1 MDEDQILQ
9 SIIADPD
16 VVDPTIDVSKLRKTT
31 PTSPRLLGNV
41 SGIAGLRFDPT
52 RTDYVRDLYSVY
64 GGGLPTI
71 DVAPVVDTTT
81 PTVDTTTPTVDI
93 GGGGGDT
100 DQVASVE
107 GITPTETITQPSFDD
122 QFQSIEDIGTPIDVG
137 FGEGQVDP
145 RLAAGLEGPIV
156 DTSPVTPTITA
167 PSGDVFAVDD
177 PLAEEKIDFTP
188 ETQGLVDQAFSKV
201 GSTASDIMNDLSQIP
216 GAIAD
221 FANQTV
227 DIAGQKINVGKT
239 LLKAGIN
246 KIVGGPISLVFDALS
261 AIAPQDSLANTTTRN
276 IVDELKA
283 SGKDYGFNM
292 QSGNLNQ
299 DPFGRNPISAF
310 GDYEQTLI
318 NDINNPSDTKM
329 GNAKKE
335 FAQDYFNAKA
345 VKAGGVEV
353 DKGTVLGPG
362 EALGDLVTAEELA
375 AEEAAEARKEGLEEL
390 SDIYSGIGQTRDAPS
405 PTPQEIPD
413 RGRGDGRDTGP
424 TESPQGSGDPYG
436 GGEGGVQSGLGS
448 PDVGE
453 VSSDAGFED
462 SGPDYS
468 NVTGVSAPPSRGG
481 GSGGS
486 PGQGGGSPKIV
497 CTMMNES
504 YGFGSFRNK
513 IWLKHSKDLAPE
525 YQIGY
530 HKIFLP
536 LVRLSK
542 TNKLLKKTLEHIA
555 VHRTIDIRQEA
566 RGKKHLLGRVY
577 RKILEPICYVVGKY
591 AKR

>member
-177 PLAEEKIDFTP
+177 PLAIEKIDFTP

-246 KIVGGPISLVFDALS
+246 KIVGGPISLVFDAIGALGLEGGRGDVS
-261 AIAPQDSLANTTTRN
+261 DALAAKYGRDDIGRLTSGVMAGYSVGPNFAQTIQNRIDNIKNRTAPQTDASRKTIAELEQIKAETISAGSSGVITEPGTVVATGEIPVTQDEIDAFNAPPADIN
-276 IVDELKA
+276 IVDE
-283 SGKDYGFNM
+283 
-292 QSGNLNQ
+292 
-299 DPFGRNPISAF
+299 
-310 GDYEQTLI
+310 
-318 NDINNPSDTKM
+318 
-329 GNAKKE
+329 
-335 FAQDYFNAKA
+335 
-345 VKAGGVEV
+345 V
-353 DKGTVLGPG
+353 
-362 EALGDLVTAEELA
+362 ALTGLLEPEITA
-375 AEEAAEARKEGLEEL
+375 
-390 SDIYSGIGQTRDAPS
+390 
-405 PTPQEIPD
+405 
-413 RGRGDGRDTGP
+413 
-424 TESPQGSGDPYG
+424 
-436 GGEGGVQSGLGS
+436 
-448 PDVGE
+448 
-453 VSSDAGFED
+453 DAGFED
-462 SGPDYS
+462 
-468 NVTGVSAPPSRGG
+468 TGRSDTGTVSTAGQAGPPSQRGG
-481 GSGGS
+481 GADIGS
-486 PGQGGGSPKIV
+486 AAAIGSATAAAAQDAARVGQYSAPSSQSDGGGGGKIV
-497 CTMMNES
+497 CTMMNNS

-513 IWLKHSKDLAPE
+513 IWLRHSKDLAPE

-566 RGKKHLLGRVY
+566 KGKKHLLGRIY
-577 RKILEPICYVVGKY
+577 RKILEPICYWVGKY
-591 AKR
+591 DKR

>member
-246 KIVGGPISLVFDALS
+246 KIVGGPISLVFDAIGALGLEGGRGDVS
-261 AIAPQDSLANTTTRN
+261 DALAAKYGRDDIGRLTSGVMAGYSVGPNFAQTIQNRIDNIKNRTAPQTDASRKTIAELEQIKAETISAGSSGVITEPGTVVATGEIPVTQDEIDAFNAPPADIN
-276 IVDELKA
+276 IVDE
-283 SGKDYGFNM
+283 
-292 QSGNLNQ
+292 
-299 DPFGRNPISAF
+299 
-310 GDYEQTLI
+310 
-318 NDINNPSDTKM
+318 
-329 GNAKKE
+329 
-335 FAQDYFNAKA
+335 
-345 VKAGGVEV
+345 V
-353 DKGTVLGPG
+353 
-362 EALGDLVTAEELA
+362 ALTGLLEPEITA
-375 AEEAAEARKEGLEEL
+375 
-390 SDIYSGIGQTRDAPS
+390 
-405 PTPQEIPD
+405 
-413 RGRGDGRDTGP
+413 
-424 TESPQGSGDPYG
+424 
-436 GGEGGVQSGLGS
+436 
-448 PDVGE
+448 
-453 VSSDAGFED
+453 DAGFED
-462 SGPDYS
+462 
-468 NVTGVSAPPSRGG
+468 TGRSDTGTVSTAGQAGPPSQRGG
-481 GSGGS
+481 GADIGS
-486 PGQGGGSPKIV
+486 AAAIGSATAAAAQDAARVGQYSAPSSQSDGGGGGKIV
-497 CTMMNES
+497 CTMMNNS

-513 IWLKHSKDLAPE
+513 IWLRHSKDLAPE

-542 TNKLLKKTLEHIA
+542 TNKLLKNTLEHIA

-566 RGKKHLLGRVY
+566 KGKKHLLGRIY
-577 RKILEPICYVVGKY
+577 RKILEPICYWVGKY
-591 AKR
+591 DKR

>member
-31 PTSPRLLGNV
+31 ETSPRLLGNV

-52 RTDYVRDLYSVY
+52 RTDYIRDLYSVY

-246 KIVGGPISLVFDALS
+246 KIVGGPISLVFDAIGALGLEGGRGDVS
-261 AIAPQDSLANTTTRN
+261 DALAAKYGRDDIGRLTSGVMAGYSVGPNFAQTIQNRIDNIKNRTAPQTDASRKTIAELEQIKAETISAGSSGVITEPGTVVATGEIPVTQDEIDAFNAPPADIN
-276 IVDELKA
+276 IVDE
-283 SGKDYGFNM
+283 
-292 QSGNLNQ
+292 
-299 DPFGRNPISAF
+299 
-310 GDYEQTLI
+310 
-318 NDINNPSDTKM
+318 
-329 GNAKKE
+329 
-335 FAQDYFNAKA
+335 
-345 VKAGGVEV
+345 V
-353 DKGTVLGPG
+353 
-362 EALGDLVTAEELA
+362 ALTGLLEPEITA
-375 AEEAAEARKEGLEEL
+375 
-390 SDIYSGIGQTRDAPS
+390 
-405 PTPQEIPD
+405 
-413 RGRGDGRDTGP
+413 
-424 TESPQGSGDPYG
+424 
-436 GGEGGVQSGLGS
+436 
-448 PDVGE
+448 
-453 VSSDAGFED
+453 DAGFED
-462 SGPDYS
+462 
-468 NVTGVSAPPSRGG
+468 TGRSDTGTVSTAGQAGPPSQRGG
-481 GSGGS
+481 GADIGS
-486 PGQGGGSPKIV
+486 AAAIGSATAAAAQDAARVGQYSAPSSQSDGGGGGKIV
-497 CTMMNES
+497 CTMMNNS

-513 IWLKHSKDLAPE
+513 IWLRHSKDLAPE

-566 RGKKHLLGRVY
+566 KGKKHLLGRIY
-577 RKILEPICYVVGKY
+577 RKILEPICYWVGKY
-591 AKR
+591 DKR

>member
-1 MDEDQILQ
+1 MDEDQILS

-16 VVDPTIDVSKLRKTT
+16 LVDPSIDVSKLKQTT
-31 PTSPRLLGNV
+31 DNPLILGDV
-41 SGIAGLRFDPT
+41 PEFTGLQFDPRET
-52 RTDYVRDLYSVY
+52 SYIEDLYSIY

-246 KIVGGPISLVFDALS
+246 KIVGGPISLVFDAIGALGLEGGRGDVS
-261 AIAPQDSLANTTTRN
+261 DALAAKYGRDDIGRLTSGVMAGYSVGPNFAQTIQNRIDNIKNRTAPQTDASRKTIAELEQIKAETISAGSSGVITEPGTVVATGEIPVTQDEIDAFNAPPADIN
-276 IVDELKA
+276 IVDE
-283 SGKDYGFNM
+283 
-292 QSGNLNQ
+292 
-299 DPFGRNPISAF
+299 
-310 GDYEQTLI
+310 
-318 NDINNPSDTKM
+318 
-329 GNAKKE
+329 
-335 FAQDYFNAKA
+335 
-345 VKAGGVEV
+345 V
-353 DKGTVLGPG
+353 
-362 EALGDLVTAEELA
+362 ALTGLLEPEITA
-375 AEEAAEARKEGLEEL
+375 
-390 SDIYSGIGQTRDAPS
+390 
-405 PTPQEIPD
+405 
-413 RGRGDGRDTGP
+413 
-424 TESPQGSGDPYG
+424 
-436 GGEGGVQSGLGS
+436 
-448 PDVGE
+448 
-453 VSSDAGFED
+453 DAGFED
-462 SGPDYS
+462 
-468 NVTGVSAPPSRGG
+468 TGRSDTGTVSTAGQAGPPSQRGG
-481 GSGGS
+481 GADIGS
-486 PGQGGGSPKIV
+486 AAAIGSATAAAAQDAARVGQYSAPSSQSDGGGGGKIV
-497 CTMMNES
+497 CTMMNNS

-513 IWLKHSKDLAPE
+513 IWLSPSKDLAPE

-566 RGKKHLLGRVY
+566 KGKKHLLGRIY
-577 RKILEPICYVVGKY
+577 RKILEPICYWVGKY
-591 AKR
+591 DKR